1 MKQTSGFFRISSIN
15 QLKLTHMTTR
25 ILKFKH
31 TSDKAV
37 EKIIDDIKFCGGTVK
52 EKTKLL
58 SHGLIYI
65 TIEERDNSFVRR
77 FRETRSGNFLLN

>member
-1 MKQTSGFFRISSIN
+1 MQQSGFFFRISITN
-15 QLKLTHMTTR
+15 QLTTAPMTTR

-58 SHGLIYI
+58 SQRLIYI
-65 TIEERDNSFVRR
+65 TIEEKDNSFVRK
-77 FRETRSGNFLLN
+77 FKETRSGNFLLN

>member
-1 MKQTSGFFRISSIN
+1 MN
-15 QLKLTHMTTR
+15 TR
-25 ILKFKH
+25 ILKFKY

-37 EKIIDDIKFCGGTVK
+37 DKITEDIKFCGGTIK

-58 SHGLIYI
+58 SSRLVYI
-65 TIEERDNSFVRR
+65 TIEEKDNSFVRK

>member
-1 MKQTSGFFRISSIN
+1 
-15 QLKLTHMTTR
+15 MTTR
-25 ILKFKH
+25 ILKFKY

-37 EKIIDDIKFCGGTVK
+37 DKIIEDIKFCGGTIK

-58 SHGLIYI
+58 SHKLIYF
-65 TIEERDNSFVRR
+65 TIEEKDNSFVRK